1 MSQAKVEKYKKEKA
15 NRKKIMK
22 QEKLKKVARNIIAAA
37 VVCGLVGWVGY
48 SVYSIHEDN
57 KPRESV
63 EVDYSSVDSYLNTLQ
78 E

>member
-48 SVYSIHEDN
+48 SVYRDR
-57 KPRESV
+57 KSV
-63 EVDYSSVDSYLNTLQ
+63 V
-78 E
+78 